1 MQKIICFSRG
11 TRNTHSCLDCQNA
24 RSEDVMKEYIYNL
37 TPTTNMEELAKY
49 HHQSVCSPPK
59 SSFLRAI
66 SNKQFKSFPGL
77 TYQLISKHLP
87 PSTATDK
94 GHMIRQRSDVQSTR
108 HNRQDILDAR
118 QAVDD
123 LNPPQQ
129 LCTALE
135 DCMYCFAVL
144 GDRSSGIIYTDLCGR
159 FPVTS
164 FRGMKYIFVA
174 YVYKCNSILMRPMKG
189 RPDKDMVKAFQDI
202 YGYLR
207 EQNLTPAFTRWLCGS
222 TS

>member
-1 MQKIICFSRG
+1 
-11 TRNTHSCLDCQNA
+11 
-24 RSEDVMKEYIYNL
+24 
-37 TPTTNMEELAKY
+37 
-49 HHQSVCSPPK
+49 
-59 SSFLRAI
+59 
-66 SNKQFKSFPGL
+66 
-77 TYQLISKHLP
+77 
-87 PSTATDK
+87 
-94 GHMIRQRSDVQSTR
+94 MIRQRSGVQSTR
-108 HNRQDILDAR
+108 HSWQDILDAR

-144 GDRSSGIIYTDLCGR
+144 GDMTSGTIYTDLCGR

-174 YVYKCNSILMRPMKG
+174 YIYKCNSILMRPMKG
-189 RPDKDMVKAFQDI
+189 RTDKDMVEVFQDI

-207 EQNLTPAFTRWLCGS
+207 KQDLTPALHVMDNECSKAIKTFIQKEKVDIQLVEPHNHRVNAAEPAVKAAKYHTIAGLTTVDINCPLRLWCKFVAQI
-222 TS
+222 

>member
-1 MQKIICFSRG
+1 
-11 TRNTHSCLDCQNA
+11 
-24 RSEDVMKEYIYNL
+24 
-37 TPTTNMEELAKY
+37 MEELANH

-59 SSFLRAI
+59 TSFLRAI
-66 SNKQFKSFPGL
+66 ANKQFRSFPGL
-77 TYQLISKHLP
+77 TYQLIIKHLP

-94 GHMIRQRSDVQSTR
+94 GHMIRQRSGVQPTR

-135 DCMYCFAVL
+135 DCIYCFAVL
-144 GDRSSGIIYTDLCGR
+144 GDMTSGTIYTDLFGR

-164 FRGMKYIFVA
+164 YRGMKYIFAA
-174 YVYKCNSILMRPMKG
+174 YIYKCNSILMRPMKG
-189 RPDKDMVKAFQDI
+189 RSDKDMVEDSQDI
-202 YGYLR
+202 YGYSR
-207 EQNLTPAFTRWLCGS
+207 DD
-222 TS
+222 